1 MTVEEL
7 AAHGRYAHLG
17 AQRILSKRDHQ
28 AIDQALWL
36 SGAESYR
43 HELISRLS
51 GGQQQRAY
59 LSQLLSQDA
68 PHLLLDEPINHLDP
82 SGQLEW
88 MELLKKLA
96 HDGRSIV
103 IVLHDLP
110 LAMQYCH
117 ELTVLEK
124 GELKAKGAPPT
135 LLEKDIPQQVFKV
148 RLLPGPDGCYA
159 VTRL

>member
-1 MTVEEL
+1 MNEKVTVQVN
-7 AAHGRYAHLG
+7 AAKWTDVLEHSWNYIGYDECNYTH
-17 AQRILSKRDHQ
+17 SP
-28 AIDQALWL
+28 
-36 SGAESYR
+36 
-43 HELISRLS
+43 
-51 GGQQQRAY
+51 GG
-59 LSQLLSQDA
+59 
-68 PHLLLDEPINHLDP
+68 
-82 SGQLEW
+82 